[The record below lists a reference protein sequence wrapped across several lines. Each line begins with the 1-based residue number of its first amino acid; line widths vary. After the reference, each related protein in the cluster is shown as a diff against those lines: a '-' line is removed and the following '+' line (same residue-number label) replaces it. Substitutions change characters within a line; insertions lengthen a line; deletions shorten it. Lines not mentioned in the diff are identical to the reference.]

1 MFYFE
6 YPTTDTTIYQATP
19 SASTNTGLDEI
30 LEVRKDM
37 NDSGTQIDVSRI
49 LMKFSYDFISS
60 SVQDGTIPST
70 AKYYLNLYDAASTE
84 LAVEQTL
91 YTYIVSQSWGGG
103 TGFYSRDPALS
114 DGASWKY
121 SDNDT
126 TATQWVSGS
135 DAQGGTWFTGSIGGT
150 AAEYS
155 VSGSQNLVYETQD
168 IRMDITDLVKSH
180 IYSSSAYP
188 NNGFIVKRQNLP
200 TSGGAVSIFD
210 PTTATGS
217 AEHNTTMLGNLK
229 FFSRETNTIYSP
241 KLEVEWDDSSF
252 STGSS
257 WLAPISSSELENL
270 TVYFKNLRD
279 EYREKSKARIRFV
292 GRELYPERGF
302 SSTPAALTVKH
313 LPSGS
318 GAMGHGTYYSVKD
331 AHTNETIIPFS
342 TGSLVSC
349 DTSGNYFNVWFD
361 GFQPERHYRFLVQ
374 VISGSGADQQK
385 MIYDDGYEFKV
396 VRS

>member
-6 YPTTDTTIYQATP
+6 YPTIDTTLYQATP
-19 SASTNTGLDEI
+19 SSSTNTGLDEI

-49 LMKFSYDFISS
+49 LIKFSYDFISS
-60 SVQDGTIPST
+60 SIQDGTIPST
-70 AKYYLNLYDAASTE
+70 AKYYLNLYDAASTG

-103 TGFYSRDPALS
+103 TGFYSRDPALG

-135 DAQGGTWFTGSIGGT
+135 DTQGGTWFTGSIGGT

-155 VSGSQNLVYETQD
+155 VSASQDLVYETQD

-200 TSGGAVSIFD
+200 TSESAHSIFD
-210 PTTATGS
+210 PSLSSGS
-217 AEHNTTMLGNLK
+217 AEYDTTHYGQLK

-252 STGSS
+252 STGS
-257 WLAPISSSELENL
+257 LAPVSASELENL
-270 TVYFKNLRD
+270 TVYFKNLRPD
-279 EYREKSKARIRFV
+279 YREDSKVKFRIV
-292 GRELYPERGF
+292 GRELYPERTF
-302 SSTPAALTVKH
+302 ASTPAALTTKW

-349 DTSGNYFNVWFD
+349 DSSGNYFNVWFD

-374 VISGSGADQQK
+374 VISGSGTDQQK

>member
-6 YPTTDTTIYQATP
+6 YPTIDTTLYQATP
-19 SASTNTGLDEI
+19 SSSTNTGLDEI

-49 LMKFSYDFISS
+49 LIKFSYDFISS
-60 SVQDGTIPST
+60 SIQDGTIPST
-70 AKYYLNLYDAASTE
+70 AKYYLNLYDAASTG

-103 TGFYSRDPALS
+103 TGFYSRDPALG

-135 DAQGGTWFTGSIGGT
+135 DTQGGTWFTGSIGGT

-155 VSGSQNLVYETQD
+155 VSASQDLVYETQD

-200 TSGGAVSIFD
+200 TSESAHSIFD
-210 PTTATGS
+210 PSLSSGS
-217 AEHNTTMLGNLK
+217 AEYDTTHYGQLK
-229 FFSRETNTIYSP
+229 FFSSQTSTINA
-241 KLEVEWDDSSF
+241 V
-252 STGSS
+252 
-257 WLAPISSSELENL
+257 
-270 TVYFKNLRD
+270 
-279 EYREKSKARIRFV
+279 
-292 GRELYPERGF
+292 
-302 SSTPAALTVKH
+302 
-313 LPSGS
+313 
-318 GAMGHGTYYSVKD
+318 
-331 AHTNETIIPFS
+331 TI
-342 TGSLVSC
+342 
-349 DTSGNYFNVWFD
+349 
-361 GFQPERHYRFLVQ
+361 
-374 VISGSGADQQK
+374 
-385 MIYDDGYEFKV
+385 
-396 VRS
+396 

>member
-6 YPTTDTTIYQATP
+6 YPTVDTTLYQATP
-19 SASTNTGLDEI
+19 SSSTNTGLDEI
-30 LEVRKDM
+30 LEVRKDV
-37 NDSGTQIDVSRI
+37 NDSGTKIDVSRI
-49 LMKFSYDFISS
+49 LIKFSYDYISQS
-60 SVQDGTIPST
+60 IQDSIIPST
-70 AKYYLNLYDAASTE
+70 AKYYLNLYDASSQE

-91 YTYIVSQSWGGG
+91 YTYIVSQSWSGG
-103 TGFYSRDPALS
+103 TGFYSKDPAGE

-121 SDNDT
+121 SDNST
-126 TATQWVSGS
+126 TKTQWVSGS
-135 DAQGGTWFTGSIGGT
+135 DTQGGTWFTGSIGGT

-155 VSGSQNLVYETQD
+155 VSGSQSLIYETQD

-180 IYSSSAYP
+180 IYSSSVYP

-200 TSGGAVSIFD
+200 TSESAHTVFD
-210 PTTATGS
+210 PSLSSGS
-217 AEHNTTMLGNLK
+217 AEYDTSHYGQLK

-252 STGSS
+252 STGST
-257 WLAPISSSELENL
+257 WMAPVSASEIDQL
-270 TVYFKNLRD
+270 TVYFKNLRPD
-279 EYREKSKARIRFV
+279 YREKSKPRIRFV
-292 GRELYPERGF
+292 GRELYPTRGF

-318 GAMGHGTYYSVKD
+318 GAMGQGTYYSVKD

-349 DTSGNYFNVWFD
+349 DGSGNYFNVWFD
-361 GFQPERHYRFLVQ
+361 GFQPERHYRFLIQ
-374 VISGSGADQQK
+374 VISGSGSDQQK

>member
-6 YPTTDTTIYQATP
+6 YPTIDTTLYQATP
-19 SASTNTGLDEI
+19 SSSTNTGLDEI

-49 LMKFSYDFISS
+49 LIKFSYDFISS
-60 SVQDGTIPST
+60 SIQDGTIPST
-70 AKYYLNLYDAASTE
+70 AKYYLNLYDAASTG

-103 TGFYSRDPALS
+103 TGFYSRDPALG

-135 DAQGGTWFTGSIGGT
+135 DTQGGTWFTGSIGGT

-155 VSGSQNLVYETQD
+155 VSASQDLVYETQD

-188 NNGFIVKRQNLP
+188 NNGFIIKRQNLP
-200 TSGGAVSIFD
+200 TSESAHSIFD
-210 PTTATGS
+210 PSLSSGS
-217 AEHNTTMLGNLK
+217 AEYDTTHYGQLK

-252 STGSS
+252 STGS
-257 WLAPISSSELENL
+257 LAPVSASELENL
-270 TVYFKNLRD
+270 TVYFKNLRPD
-279 EYREKSKARIRFV
+279 YREKSKASIRFV

-302 SSTPAALTVKH
+302 SSTPAALTNKW

-349 DTSGNYFNVWFD
+349 DSSGNYFNVWFD

-374 VISGSGADQQK
+374 VISGSGTDQQK

>member
-6 YPTTDTTIYQATP
+6 YPTVDTTLYQATP
-19 SASTNTGLDEI
+19 SSSTNTGIDEI

-49 LMKFSYDFISS
+49 LIKFSYDFISS

-91 YTYIVSQSWGGG
+91 YTYIVSQSWTGG
-103 TGFYSRDPALS
+103 TGFYSRDPALG

-126 TATQWVSGS
+126 TKTAWVSGS
-135 DAQGGTWFTGSIGGT
+135 TTQGGTWFTSSIGRT

-155 VSGSQNLVYETQD
+155 VSASQTLYYETQD

-188 NNGFIVKRQNLP
+188 NNGFIVKRENLP
-200 TSGGAVSIFD
+200 TSESAVTIFD
-210 PTTATGS
+210 PSDSSGS
-217 AEHNTTMLGNLK
+217 AEGDTTHYGQLK

-252 STGSS
+252 STGS
-257 WLAPISSSELENL
+257 LAPVSSSELENL

-292 GRELYPERGF
+292 GRELYPERTF
-302 SSTPAALTVKH
+302 ATTPAALTVKW

-318 GAMGHGTYYSVKD
+318 GAIGHGTYYSVKD
-331 AHTNETIIPFS
+331 AHTNETIIPFG
-342 TGSLVSC
+342 TGSIVSC
-349 DTSGNYFNVWFD
+349 DTSGNYFNIWFD
-361 GFQPERHYRFLVQ
+361 GFQPERHYRFLIQ
-374 VISGSGADQQK
+374 VISGSGVDQQK

>member
-6 YPTTDTTIYQATP
+6 YPTVDTTLYQATP
-19 SASTNTGLDEI
+19 SSSTNTGIDEI
-30 LEVRKDM
+30 IEVRKDI
-37 NDSGTQIDVSRI
+37 NDSGTKIDVSRI
-49 LMKFSYDFISS
+49 LIKFSYDYISQS
-60 SVQDGTIPST
+60 IQDSIIPST
-70 AKYYLNLYDAASTE
+70 AKYYLNLYDAASSE

-91 YTYIVSQSWGGG
+91 YTYIVSQSWTGG
-103 TGFYSRDPALS
+103 TGFYSKDPAGE

-121 SDNDT
+121 SDNST
-126 TATQWVSGS
+126 IKTQWVSGS
-135 DAQGGTWFTGSIGGT
+135 DTQGGTWFTGSIGGT
-150 AAEYS
+150 AAEYN
-155 VSGSQNLVYETQD
+155 VSGSENLTYETQD
-168 IRMDITDLVKSH
+168 IRMDISDLVKSH

-200 TSGGAVSIFD
+200 TSESAHTIFN
-210 PTTATGS
+210 PLLSSGS
-217 AEHNTTMLGNLK
+217 AEYDTTHYGQLK

-252 STGSS
+252 STGS
-257 WLAPISSSELENL
+257 LAPVSASELENL
-270 TVYFKNLRD
+270 TVYFKNLRPD
-279 EYREKSKARIRFV
+279 YREKSKIRIRFV
-292 GRELYPERGF
+292 GRELYPTRGF
-302 SSTPAALTVKH
+302 ASTPAALTVKW

-349 DTSGNYFNVWFD
+349 DSSGNYFNVWFD

-374 VISGSGADQQK
+374 VISGSGSDQQK